1 MIDIIGY
8 DQLNKILW
16 EEKDSENIIMLY
28 FGASWCGP
36 CKRLKEKLENEKEE
50 IPRLK
55 VLHLDCDVEDNELI
69 VEDWNIESLPT
80 QIFVHVENKN
90 VVKDER
96 IEGFDWI
103 KLIFSYKEIIEKR
116 NDYSIDDENH
126 VKV

>member
-80 QIFVHVENKN
+80 QIFVHVEDKN

-116 NDYSIDDENH
+116 NDYVIDEESH

>member
-1 MIDIIGY
+1 
-8 DQLNKILW
+8 
-16 EEKDSENIIMLY
+16 MLY